1 MPKKPGP
8 REGGAWK
15 HVRASALSA
24 DCQVFYAKYAQ
35 MIRDSRI
42 AAQELQDT
50 VTQEWNTKFPNG
62 IDGKVCAFRVANG
75 NLMYVM
81 KKMPK
86 QKQAKRNTA
95 ALEKGDD
102 VFAFPTI
109 RRRAHL
115 AARGK

>member
-8 REGGAWK
+8 KEGAAWK
-15 HVRASALSA
+15 HVKASALSA
-24 DCQVFYAKYAQ
+24 DCQAFYAKYAQ
-35 MIRDSRI
+35 MIRDSKI

-86 QKQAKRNTA
+86 QKKAKRNTI

-102 VFAFPTI
+102 VFAFSPS
-109 RRRAHL
+109 RQRVHVARA
-115 AARGK
+115 K